1 MEKFV
6 YYNLLFDIYGDLL
19 TVKEQEYFSL
29 YYEEN
34 LTLQEIDDN
43 FKVSKSYIGNMI
55 KKIEIKLNDLESK
68 LHILEKRNNLEKLLK
83 VDDISQIHTE
93 INKIIFM

>member
-34 LTLQEIDDN
+34 LTLQEIADN

-55 KKIEIKLNDLESK
+55 KKIEIKLNDVESK

>member
-1 MEKFV
+1 M
-6 YYNLLFDIYGDLL
+6 LFDIYGDLL
-19 TVKEQEYFSL
+19 TVKEKEYFSL

-34 LTLQEIDDN
+34 LTLQEIADN

>member
-19 TVKEQEYFSL
+19 TVKEQAYFSL

-34 LTLQEIDDN
+34 LTLQEIADN

>member
-34 LTLQEIDDN
+34 LTLQEIADN